1 MSRSRHSGRISSV
14 RRTRPEKHVLTVIC
28 WDTEK
33 RVFSLDNPTFQVVAT
48 GVEQGILLV
57 VAVRSCAMFATAT
70 GRIRWCSFRTQK
82 VDGSRRLPCPV
93 CRLLRD

>member
-1 MSRSRHSGRISSV
+1 MSRSRHSGEVSSV
-14 RRTRPEKHVLTVIC
+14 RRTRPENVLTVIS

-33 RVFSLDNPTFQVVAT
+33 RVVGVDNPTFQAVPA

-57 VAVRSCAMFATAT
+57 VGLSLVRHVRHST